1 VILALVFAASIAGD
15 RGARS
20 PQRYRPVEIRR
31 AATSDGAAQGW
42 PPSAQAPGAADSSA
56 DPEVL
61 RIESILQKMQQNPAV
76 RQKLYD
82 DVDSVVRAVRN
93 GQPIPSRLK
102 VDYDLP
108 VAERRSELGMI
119 TNLTSPFANL
129 HPGPI
134 LLPVHATALP
144 ALGPA
149 LPHRYTEPLP
159 AGFGKLFSPTGTPL
173 DSAVVKRLVYWA
185 RVNGCPIQL
194 ALATAWRESEM
205 TLHPPRGSSG
215 EVGMMQIMPE
225 RARLE
230 GVDPSHLEDPEWN
243 MWLGTKLLARYYQ
256 QEGSVAR
263 AAMMYVAGP
272 NVFNRTY
279 GPELR
284 DYIAHYSSSVGNFAT
299 YFGTYLS
306 F

>member
-1 VILALVFAASIAGD
+1 MILALAFAVSLFGD
-15 RGARS
+15 RGARL
-20 PQRYRPVEIRR
+20 PQHNRPVAIRR
-31 AATSDGAAQGW
+31 AFALDGAAEDW
-42 PPSAQAPGAADSSA
+42 PPSAQASVAADSSA

-61 RIESILQKMQQNPAV
+61 RIESILQKMQQDPAA

-93 GQPIPSRLK
+93 RQPIPSRLK

-108 VAERRSELGMI
+108 LPEPRSELGTI
-119 TNLTSPFANL
+119 TNLTSAFANL
-129 HPGPI
+129 RPGPI
-134 LLPVHATALP
+134 LLPVHATPLP
-144 ALGPA
+144 AVGPA
-149 LPHRYTEPLP
+149 LPQTATEPFP
-159 AGFGKLFSPTGTPL
+159 ASIGKLFSPTGTPL

-185 RVNGCPIQL
+185 RVNGCPLEL

-225 RARLE
+225 RARIE
-230 GVDPSHLEDPEWN
+230 GVDPSHLYDPEWN

-272 NVFNRTY
+272 NVFAKNY
-279 GPELR
+279 GPDLR
-284 DYIAHYSSSVGNFAT
+284 NYIAHYSASVENFAT
-299 YFGTYLS
+299 YFGTYLN